1 MKSGLIIFNT
11 LAVTLR
17 TDDAGHW
24 TQDTGRRTQDA
35 GHCPPTTLYY
45 KLTGE
50 LRRPTVITVQVTLQL
65 FGLPNTKLG
74 RPFSSLFQLETHKF
88 SQTDKSKTI
97 VIVVFTSH
105 VPVFFWPS
113 RHDSRDIEL
122 KFCFLS

>member
-24 TQDTGRRTQDA
+24 TQDA

-50 LRRPTVITVQVTLQL
+50 LKKQEDFFLS
-65 FGLPNTKLG
+65 NNM
-74 RPFSSLFQLETHKF
+74 FSYKSKF
-88 SQTDKSKTI
+88 S
-97 VIVVFTSH
+97 
-105 VPVFFWPS
+105 
-113 RHDSRDIEL
+113 
-122 KFCFLS
+122 FLGDLYLLEYIFI